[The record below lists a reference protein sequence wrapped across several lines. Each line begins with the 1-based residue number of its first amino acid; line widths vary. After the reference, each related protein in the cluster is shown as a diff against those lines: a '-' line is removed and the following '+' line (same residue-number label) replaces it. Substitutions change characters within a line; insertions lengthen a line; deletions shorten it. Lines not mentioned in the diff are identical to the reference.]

1 MLAELLETK
10 AAFWGRDWG
19 SPGQPTCYAC
29 VPSFHGGTFGGQ
41 RAWELWQGSAW
52 LCSLAVAPV
61 SSARAGLSPGSPD
74 EASLEPEPEDEA
86 GGAQGS
92 VAGMGQRRANTTVLV
107 CWCRHTSVS
116 RADHSAAVE
125 VRPGAPALL
134 PPYSSTQLASAPQ
147 RGAWL
152 VRPVGAPSEQMGA
165 RLESKQAAGSSWAP
179 AGREVT
185 WVPLCRLCQPWG
197 QRRRAPA

>member
-29 VPSFHGGTFGGQ
+29 VPSFHGGMFGGQ

-92 VAGMGQRRANTTVLV
+92 MVGMGQRRANTTVLV

-134 PPYSSTQLASAPQ
+134 PPYSSTQLASAPLSVEP
-147 RGAWL
+147 GLSGPWA
-152 VRPVGAPSEQMGA
+152 RPQS
-165 RLESKQAAGSSWAP
+165 R
-179 AGREVT
+179 
-185 WVPLCRLCQPWG
+185 WG
-197 QRRRAPA
+197 PGWRASRRRAAHGHLPDGR